1 MLTNKTKKTIV
12 SVLETFVINQFG
24 YGFFSQLLN
33 EEISTIEVVSS
44 TNEEYRFYHI
54 EVWLEI

>member
-33 EEISTIEVVSS
+33 EEITIIEVVAS
-44 TNEEYRFYHI
+44 TNEEYRFYPI
-54 EVWLEI
+54 EV